1 MLFATFY
8 IIANIFQSYELWLLY
23 RCFFGKSK
31 RGAGIEFL
39 AFVLFFAITM
49 LLNVFI
55 DIPILTGLSSYVMLV
70 LIAFLGY
77 ESGWKQGLLY
87 FCQHDFSRMYR
98 GTCNRIFGFK
108 CIPVERILQ
117 RLGHGGIAGRAVS
130 CRAYDTKLSQS
141 AERKRDSD
149 SLLGGNDCAPGVF
162 TLP

>member
-1 MLFATFY
+1 MFFATFY

-39 AFVLFFAITM
+39 AFVLFFAVTM

-70 LIAFLGY
+70 LIAFFGY
-77 ESGWKQGLLY
+77 ESGFVFSLC

-108 CIPVERILQ
+108 CIPVERIL
-117 RLGHGGIAGRAVS
+117 
-130 CRAYDTKLSQS
+130 
-141 AERKRDSD
+141 
-149 SLLGGNDCAPGVF
+149 
-162 TLP
+162 

>member
-1 MLFATFY
+1 
-8 IIANIFQSYELWLLY
+8 
-23 RCFFGKSK
+23 
-31 RGAGIEFL
+31 
-39 AFVLFFAITM
+39 M

-87 FCQHDFSRMYR
+87 SVFAFVSMTLAECIV
-98 GTCNRIFGFK
+98 GLAIGIFGFK

-130 CRAYDTKLSQS
+130 CRAYDTKLLQS

>member
-1 MLFATFY
+1 MFFATFY

-39 AFVLFFAITM
+39 AFVLFFAVTM

-70 LIAFLGY
+70 LIAFFGY

-87 FCQHDFSRMYR
+87 SVFAFVSMTLAEC
-98 GTCNRIFGFK
+98 
-108 CIPVERILQ
+108 
-117 RLGHGGIAGRAVS
+117 RAVS
-130 CRAYDTKLSQS
+130 CRAYDTKLPQS